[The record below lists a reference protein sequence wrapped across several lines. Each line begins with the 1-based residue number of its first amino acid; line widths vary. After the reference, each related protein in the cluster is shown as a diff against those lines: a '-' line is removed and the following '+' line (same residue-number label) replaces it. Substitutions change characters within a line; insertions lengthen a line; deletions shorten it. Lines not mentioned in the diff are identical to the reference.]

1 MLAAALAA
9 IALAAPSGPAVAF
22 GDAQHGW
29 AGGKGGLLQTSDGG
43 ATWRRVAGGRVLEL
57 RALDART
64 VWALEPG
71 AVVQTTNETSWIRH
85 GTPPLAALAPVSGS
99 TAFALD
105 RSGFLRRTPDGL
117 AWPRPRGAPTGLQAL
132 CFASPTRGW
141 VARGGSVWTTR
152 DGGGRWTHARL
163 LPTRQGFPIPQLA
176 CRGSDV
182 WVVFHEGAAAGT
194 EGYRVLR
201 SLDAGS
207 TWKAAFAS
215 PAQPRLPAIS
225 NYAGPLSALDGGRA
239 VLVGWCGPCGRFQP
253 TVTIVRTSNGG
264 RSFARST
271 PFDGFWPYDVSF
283 VASRRGFLLTGARA
297 RGRGGIVWRTLDGG
311 RTWRRV
317 LRSAALVPTP

>member
-29 AGGKGGLLQTSDGG
+29 AGGKGGLLQTNDGG
-43 ATWRRVAGGRVLEL
+43 GNWRRVAAGRVLEL

-64 VWALEPG
+64 AWALVPR
-71 AVVQTTNETSWIRH
+71 AVLQTADGRSWIRH

-99 TAFALD
+99 EAFALD

-117 AWPRPRGAPTGLQAL
+117 AWPRVPGAPTGLQAL
-132 CFASPTRGW
+132 CFASPSLGW
-141 VARGGSVWTTR
+141 VAHGGSVWTTR
-152 DGGGRWTHARL
+152 DGGGRWTQTRL

-176 CRGSDV
+176 CRGRDV
-182 WVVFHEGAAAGT
+182 WAVFHEGAAAGT

-207 TWKAAFAS
+207 TWKAVLAT
-215 PAQPRLPAIS
+215 PAQRRLPPIS
-225 NYAGPLSALDGGRA
+225 NYAGPLSALGGGRA
-239 VLVGWCGPCGRFQP
+239 VFVGWCGPCGRLQP
-253 TVTIVRTSNGG
+253 TVTIVRTSDGG
-264 RSFARST
+264 RSFSRST

-283 VASRRGFLLTGARA
+283 VDSRRGFLLTGAR
-297 RGRGGIVWRTLDGG
+297 GHGGIVWRTLDGG